1 MSRRSLLLEELEK
14 QLANFFNGLKD
25 ANLPDEISNVEKME
39 KNLKKKK
46 EVLESRI
53 RQKKANLWWP
63 KLLLKCVMANSIFTI
78 PYNTIYHP
86 EDETGPWPRTASY
99 VAAVTLLLLFGFAVF
114 EAIID
119 EIADRKHRRN
129 GDDLLE
135 SIDEKEETEMDK
147 LINRYHKYF
156 EDLMVNYILIHRRY
170 KRVCNQYLLYFI
182 VGNLIVWMNV
192 FSSVI
197 DTFFYNTK
205 QDSQKTLNGILQV
218 FILIISPVVNYRI
231 IMNTIDEDNKVQ
243 F

>member
-14 QLANFFNGLKD
+14 QFASFFNGLKD
-25 ANLPDEISNVEKME
+25 ANLLDEISNVERME
-39 KNLKKKK
+39 KNLEKKK
-46 EVLESRI
+46 EVLELRI
-53 RQKKANLWWP
+53 QQKKANLWWP

-86 EDETGPWPRTASY
+86 ENETGPWSRTASY
-99 VAAVTLLLLFGFAVF
+99 VAAVTLLLLFGFAVSQ
-114 EAIID
+114 AIM
-119 EIADRKHRRN
+119 EQIADWKHRRN

-135 SIDEKEETEMDK
+135 NIDEKKETEMEK

-156 EDLMVNYILIHRRY
+156 VDLMVNYILMQRRY
-170 KRVCNQYLLYFI
+170 KRLSKQYLLYFI
-182 VGNLIVWMNV
+182 VGSLIVWMNV

-197 DTFFYNTK
+197 DCYFYNTK
-205 QDSQKTLNGILQV
+205 QDSQKTLNGILQI

-231 IMNTIDEDNKVQ
+231 IMNTIDEDNKIP